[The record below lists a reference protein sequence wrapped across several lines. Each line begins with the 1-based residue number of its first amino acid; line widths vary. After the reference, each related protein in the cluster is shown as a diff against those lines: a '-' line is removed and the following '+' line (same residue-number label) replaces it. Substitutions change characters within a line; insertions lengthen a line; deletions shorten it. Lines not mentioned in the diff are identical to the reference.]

1 MSTLNPVAAGILS
14 TCSSQADKNIDY
26 RKLQWKGRKTH
37 TSELL
42 FSILDA

>member
-1 MSTLNPVAAGILS
+1 MSALNPVAAGILFLH
-14 TCSSQADKNIDY
+14 SSQAHKNIDY

-37 TSELL
+37 ISELL